1 MLSISEMKYEER
13 YTGLVKTGNLLA
25 FNLILVMILKHET

>member
-1 MLSISEMKYEER
+1 MFSISEMKYKER
-13 YTGLVKTGNLLA
+13 YTGLVKTGHFLA